1 MSYSVITDPSGA
13 LLQDINEIM
22 YRNTSVD
29 LIPVYTHT
37 YQLRD
42 SVGNVV
48 ADNFYPFNSPVRYE
62 SIDSYLTRDASN
74 NIYATTGSANDAV
87 VKLVNNNMVSLN
99 IALPSSGFLGIIL
112 PRGIAFDSSGI
123 LYITLSSNITF
134 PDFTYPY
141 VVPVTSKVYKV
152 KFSGATTEITEFII
166 SNVTLNAI
174 TGLDFDSYG
183 NLYIA
188 DELNNQ
194 IIKVTMVDYDNGVGS
209 VFIPSYTGLNGPLDI
224 KFDPYDNA
232 YIANTLENNIIKV
245 ASDGTISVFA
255 TNLSLPSEITY
266 NITDSALYV
275 TNPVDDAF
283 ASFQLGKISK
293 IVNGVV
299 SVVDEVS
306 SPYGIVSTT
315 TGDVY
320 YTSFNVTGNVSQL
333 YKMIPDNNATNYA
346 NYITDSSI
354 NYSISPI
361 TSLAFDSSGTLYAA
375 QYNFLDNISVSGYN
389 GNIRKISN
397 VSPYDP
403 VLFYPTSPTYPSLN
417 NPTSIAFD
425 NADNLYVVNSS
436 SNTLIR
442 ITPAAS
448 GVVID
453 ISGVQLSSPSAIVFD
468 GSGNLY
474 VANSIN
480 NTICILTI
488 LGTSAT
494 SVLYTT
500 TGSPILTPA
509 GLAFDD
515 TYSNLYISNA
525 GRSNILKVS
534 LSTNV
539 ASIHNLHGVSISS
552 PSGIYMNSSTGILY
566 VSDLGTSNIIQITN
580 NNTASIVDIILGDSI
595 FPGKKVQINMPMGL
609 TSDAFN
615 NLYIS
620 NYGDQIDPVL
630 KLTIDTSSN
639 GVLNLGT
646 IAYPT
651 DTASGVNSESI
662 FISTG
667 FPNDKVIEL
676 DSAGALTTYAEQI
689 YPAYS
694 ITINNVSNRLY
705 VLLDWSNQSS
715 VEEVKSINSNGVV
728 SNFTISGTKPAKG
741 SRCIRFKVEPTPP
754 YFLYIADTQNAQI
767 LKVTIINP
775 VNAGDGEAL
784 TITNFPINFKPT
796 NLAFDSN
803 NNMYMC
809 AGSNTDVLGNPDP
822 TYNSQIVYKI
832 NLDISSNLVADEYV
846 TISEIS
852 FFSGITGITFDSR
865 NYMYS
870 IGKFGQGVKEVLYR
884 TTPDGITT
892 ELVYTFPDG
901 YVVEFN
907 SINYVPWEDA
917 LIMTD
922 ARNNKLYKVYL
933 SYIFTNMEGRVG
945 PYEDPLFI
953 FDVTEGANIFDVS
966 FNVYRP
972 YIVIDPS
979 NIAPNVPTNTDFHF
993 VAPNVVPY
1001 PTDSYILQ
1009 CNGTNVS
1016 EVFCNN
1022 CTYNKQKFLAG
1033 TYPTG
1038 LVYSTDTNY
1047 LYVAL
1052 QNNTISRVSLLGVV
1066 DNEYFPPELGL
1077 VGPTSLVID
1086 TLFNMFVLNVGGGFI
1101 SYLTLA
1107 NNIIS
1112 INNSFF
1118 TGIYLPICLTY
1129 DPETNSL
1136 YLLSGKVPNT
1146 RITRIDAQTGVGVI
1160 LPIAFGVLYD
1170 PNGLTIDAYYGLF
1183 APVNNQPP
1191 NTKYMYVSNTDQNGV
1206 NGILRV
1212 NLTTG
1217 NYEVTS
1223 LITGLTY
1230 KPFTM
1235 TNQNDGFLYVANK
1248 NNNSLS
1254 KISITGLDSNT
1265 QPWAS
1270 NGISVPVGVCFD
1282 EFGNL
1287 YVANAGTSPRN
1298 SRISKIYVDN
1308 FFFTNV
1314 TLPNGTC
1321 ADAKIYDI
1329 TTQSYVEI
1337 GYYPPP
1343 NNYIFPIPIPFPI
1356 GT

>member
-1 MSYSVITDPSGA
+1 MSYSVATDPSGA

-37 YQLRD
+37 YQLRN
-42 SVGNVV
+42 SVGKVV
-48 ADNFYPFNSPVRYE
+48 ADDFYPFKSPVNYE
-62 SIDSYLTRDASN
+62 SVDSYLTRDAAN
-74 NIYATTGSANDAV
+74 NIYATTLFSDNAV
-87 VKLVNNNMVSLN
+87 LKLVNNNMVSLN
-99 IALPSSGFLGIIL
+99 IAIPFSIFGGLYI

-123 LYITLSSNITF
+123 LYITLSLNITF
-134 PDFTYPY
+134 PPIIYPF

-152 KFSGATTEITEFII
+152 KFTDTTTQITEFII
-166 SNVTLNAI
+166 SNVTLNALA
-174 TGLDFDSYG
+174 GLDFDSSG

-188 DELNNQ
+188 DRSNNQ

-209 VFIPSYTGLNGPLDI
+209 IFIPSYTGLNGPLDI

-245 ASDGTISVFA
+245 TSNGTISVFA
-255 TNLSLPSEITY
+255 AGLSLPSEITY
-266 NITDSALYV
+266 NIIDSALYV
-275 TNPVDDAF
+275 ADSTRSLYVPGN
-283 ASFQLGKISK
+283 ISK
-293 IVNGVV
+293 IVNGVI
-299 SVVDEVS
+299 SVINQVFN
-306 SPYGIVSTT
+306 PYGIVSTT

-320 YTSFNVTGNVSQL
+320 YTSFIEVSLTSQI

-346 NYITDSSI
+346 NYITIDGT

-361 TSLAFDSSGTLYAA
+361 TSVALDSFGFLYAA
-375 QYNFLDNISVSGYN
+375 QYNFLDRSSFGYY
-389 GNIRKISN
+389 GNIWKISN
-397 VSPYDP
+397 VSPYNP
-403 VLFYPTSPTYPSLN
+403 VLFYPTLPTDPSLN

-425 NADNLYVVNSS
+425 SADNLYVVNSS

-453 ISGVQLSSPSAIVFD
+453 ISGAQLSSPSAIVFD

-525 GRSNILKVS
+525 GHSNILKVS

-539 ASIHNLHGVSISS
+539 ASIYNLHGVSISS

-595 FPGKKVQINMPMGL
+595 FPTKKVQINMPMGL

-620 NYGDQIDPVL
+620 NYGDQIDSVL

-646 IAYPT
+646 LLAPI
-651 DTASGVNSESI
+651 DTASAVNSESI
-662 FISTG
+662 FIITESI
-667 FPNDKVIEL
+667 NSKVLEL
-676 DSAGALTTYAEQI
+676 DSAGALATYATE
-689 YPAYS
+689 PLPGVS
-694 ITINNVSNRLY
+694 ITINNLSNRLY
-705 VLLDWSNQSS
+705 TLLVNGDVN
-715 VEEVKSINSNGVV
+715 SINSNGGV
-728 SNFTISGTKPAKG
+728 SPFSISGIAPAQG
-741 SRCIRFKVEPTPP
+741 SKCIRFKVEPIFP
-754 YFLYIADTQNAQI
+754 YFLYITDTENERI
-767 LKVTIINP
+767 LKVTITDP
-775 VNAGDGEAL
+775 VIAGVGEVL
-784 TITNFPINFKPT
+784 TISDFPTNFKPT

-809 AGSNTDVLGNPDP
+809 AGLQDA
-822 TYNSQIVYKI
+822 TYSSQTVYKI
-832 NLDISSNLVADEYV
+832 NLDTLVATEYV
-846 TISEIS
+846 TIDDISEIS
-852 FFSGITGITFDSR
+852 GIGGITFDSR

-892 ELVYTFPDG
+892 ELVYTFPDAA
-901 YVVEFN
+901 VVQFN

-922 ARNNKLYKVYL
+922 GRNNKLYKVYL

-945 PYEDPLFI
+945 PYDDTLFI
-953 FDVTEGANIFDVS
+953 FDVTENANIFDVS
-966 FNVYRP
+966 FNVYTP

-979 NIAPNVPTNTDFHF
+979 NIAPNVPTNTNFHF

-1052 QNNTISRVSLLGVV
+1052 QNNTISRVSSTGVV
-1066 DNEYFPPELGL
+1066 DNNYFPPNLGL
-1077 VGPTSLVID
+1077 DGPTSLVLD
-1086 TLFNMFVLNVGGGFI
+1086 TSFNMFVLNVGGGFI
-1101 SYLTLA
+1101 SYLTLE

-1112 INNSFF
+1112 INNSFY
-1118 TGIYLPICLTY
+1118 TDIYVPICLTY

-1136 YLLSGKVPNT
+1136 YLLSGAVPNT
-1146 RITRIDAQTGVGVI
+1146 RITRIDAATGDDDP
-1160 LPIAFGVLYD
+1160 LPIPFGVLYD

-1191 NTKYMYVSNTDQNGV
+1191 NTKYLYVSNTDQNLV

-1223 LITGLTY
+1223 LIRGLSY

-1235 TNQNDGFLYVANK
+1235 TNKNDGFLYVANK

-1254 KISITGLDSNT
+1254 KISITGLDPNT

-1298 SRISKIYVDN
+1298 SRVSKIYVDD

-1321 ADAKIYDI
+1321 ANAKIYDI

-1356 GT
+1356 GS